1 MALNVVKGTAKM
13 FNFYSKKNRKILS
26 TGIIILL
33 VLALTVPVVL
43 GFLY

>member
-1 MALNVVKGTAKM
+1 M
-13 FNFYSKKNRKILS
+13 FNFYGKKNRKILS
-26 TGIIILL
+26 TIIIVLL